1 MKGFSL
7 LEFIGMFA
15 IILVI
20 TAIVAG
26 GFLGFKR
33 SSELTLAKEHALSQ
47 LREAKTRTLASHD
60 NAAWG
65 AHFEIDRVILF
76 KGTYSAEAAE
86 NETTILPASVETSA
100 VALVGGG
107 NDVIFKRLTGET
119 DQTGV
124 ITLRLKNDTAKTR
137 ITTIESTGNFY

>member
-15 IILVI
+15 IVLVI
-20 TAIVAG
+20 TAVVIG

-33 SSELTLAKEHALSQ
+33 GSELTLAKEHALSQ
-47 LREAKTRTLASHD
+47 LREAKTRTLASRD

-76 KGTYSAEAAE
+76 KETYSASAPT
-86 NETTILPASVETSA
+86 NETIVMPSSVEINTI
-100 VALVGGG
+100 ALAGGG
-107 NDVIFKRLTGET
+107 SDVMFKRLTGET
-119 DQTGV
+119 NQIGT
-124 ITLRLKNDTAKTR
+124 ITLRLKNDTEKTR
-137 ITTIESTGNFY
+137 TITIKPTGNFY

>member
-15 IILVI
+15 IVLVI
-20 TAIVAG
+20 TAVVIG

-33 SSELTLAKEHALSQ
+33 GSELTLAKEHALSQ
-47 LREAKTRTLASHD
+47 LREAKTRTLASRD

-76 KGTYSAEAAE
+76 KETYSASTPT
-86 NETTILPASVETSA
+86 NETIVMPSSVEINTI
-100 VALVGGG
+100 ALAGGG
-107 NDVIFKRLTGET
+107 SDVMFKRLTGET
-119 DQTGV
+119 NQIGT
-124 ITLRLKNDTAKTR
+124 ITLRLKNDTEKTR
-137 ITTIESTGNFY
+137 TITIKSTGNFY